1 MSTYGEGTE
10 GLPEEVLKAAELSE
24 GDEVQFWQTVDKG
37 DDIDTFYA
45 RNACFFVGLF
55 PGWIP
60 PAIICQFCLVSSSHA
75 QAQQEKNKFWLVTT
89 EDFIQVTLDS
99 PRCTFPTFNCCCIS
113 CITGTFIVGP
123 ALGSTGTHKQNV
135 KLEMIVLSDDYN
147 MMEHECFK
155 ACLPE
160 MNSMRVQ
167 TAHGRVFSMRG
178 ADNDFGFPDR
188 LMKASQARMLQLQSM
203 GAQGMASL
211 NMRMM
216 TMGMQGMPSMPGAG
230 MPGMNQQQQ
239 TNTTRA
245 GAHVGASG
253 GHGGVRP
260 GPMMQPGMQQQ
271 MMQQQMMQQQMMQQQ
286 MMMQQQ
292 QPQMAMMGGQPVL
305 PVMSAVAT
313 VVPPG
318 GGAPAAQEMVH

>member
-24 GDEVQFWQTVDKG
+24 GDEVQFWQTVDKV
-37 DDIDTFYA
+37 DDIDTIYA
-45 RNACFFVGLF
+45 RNACFCCLF
-55 PGWIP
+55 PLWIP
-60 PAIICQFCLVSSSHA
+60 PVIVCQFCLVSSSHA

-253 GHGGVRP
+253 GHGGLRL